1 MGTEFEWD
9 EEKRLANI
17 EKHSLDFLDADIVFG
32 NPHLVGL
39 ARIIAGEQRWLA
51 IGTIADV
58 FVTTIFTRRGDII
71 RIISMRS
78 ARHGERKRHQDV
90 FGI

>member
-1 MGTEFEWD
+1 MEFEWD
-9 EEKRLANI
+9 EEKRLTNI

-32 NPHLVGL
+32 NSHLVGL
-39 ARIIAGEQRWLA
+39 ARVADGEQRWLA
-51 IGTIADV
+51 IGTIEDV

-78 ARHGERKRHQDV
+78 ARHGERKRHQEI
-90 FGI
+90 FGS

>member
-1 MGTEFEWD
+1 MEFEWD

-17 EKHSLDFLDADIVFG
+17 EKHSLDFLDADLVFG
-32 NPHLVGL
+32 SAHLVGF
-39 ARIIAGEQRWLA
+39 ARIVNGKQRWLA
-51 IGTIADV
+51 IGTIEGV

-78 ARHGERKRHQDV
+78 ARHGERKRHQEV
-90 FGI
+90 FGS

>member
-1 MGTEFEWD
+1 MDFEWD

-17 EKHSLDFLDADIVFG
+17 EKHSLDFLDADLVFG
-32 NPHLVGL
+32 NAHLVGL
-39 ARIIAGEQRWLA
+39 PRIVGGEQRWLA
-51 IGTIADV
+51 IGTIENV

-78 ARHGERKRHQDV
+78 ARHGERKRHQAV
-90 FGI
+90 FGS